1 MNIPLSLRL
10 FSNIQVSEH
19 KIKGKSI
26 TVKKADVKP
35 GKVIINH
42 LEWALLSFFILGSTF
57 RCMWVNCLKQ
67 GVKRKTSRSIL
78 PRFVSLIESV
88 RDFP

>member
-1 MNIPLSLRL
+1 M
-10 FSNIQVSEH
+10 QVSEH

-35 GKVIINH
+35 GKVKSQLAHPFSI
-42 LEWALLSFFILGSTF
+42 LSSTS

-67 GVKRKTSRSIL
+67 GVRKKTSRSIL
-78 PRFVSLIESV
+78 PRFITLIDSV
-88 RDFP
+88 KDLP

>member
-1 MNIPLSLRL
+1 M
-10 FSNIQVSEH
+10 QVSEH

-35 GKVIINH
+35 GKVKIIN
-42 LEWALLSFFILGSTF
+42 WCPPFSILSSTS

-67 GVKRKTSRSIL
+67 GVRKKTSRSIL
-78 PRFVSLIESV
+78 PRFISLIDSV
-88 RDFP
+88 KDLP